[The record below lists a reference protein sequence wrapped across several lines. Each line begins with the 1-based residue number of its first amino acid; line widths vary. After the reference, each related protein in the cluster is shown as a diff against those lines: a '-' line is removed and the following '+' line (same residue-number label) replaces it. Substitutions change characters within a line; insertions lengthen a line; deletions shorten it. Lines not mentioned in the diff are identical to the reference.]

1 MPSASDALP
10 LVYTQAW
17 IALGLI
23 LAYYILM
30 TAVLRWRPQRR
41 VTMARYEPPHGIS
54 PAIAAYLVESG
65 RCERAFAAA
74 LVSLAAKGFLTIQQD
89 KELFTLQKRR
99 EPDASL
105 PAEEF
110 AALEAL
116 LPGSLHTW
124 TFDSLDFSALLQAY
138 DKFEE
143 AIKSDAN
150 PQLLSPHLGVWVSGI
165 GSSLAIILFVVT
177 SLPLFENSPSLAS
190 LPYVGIFI
198 VFGGICFVAALH
210 VWPSTIRKLTSFLPG
225 DARPSRPLDA
235 NDAIPLILTAAAFVG
250 FGFLASMTSTRFALL
265 LTAVVF
271 LNTLFRHLLQA
282 PTRAGRKVLAEL
294 ADFREFLARVHAD
307 RLTRLNQSGRTPQTL
322 EAFSGY
328 AIALDVEHSWGE
340 DFSNTLLELLE
351 IERAYHPRYPNSL
364 DTGGGRIDLKL

>member
-10 LVYTQAW
+10 LVYIQAW

-30 TAVLRWRPQRR
+30 TVVLHWRPQRR
-41 VTMARYEPPHGIS
+41 VTVARYEAPHGIS

-110 AALEAL
+110 AALAAL
-116 LPGSLHTW
+116 LPGSLHTR
-124 TFDSLDFSALLQAY
+124 TFDAIDCSAVLQAY
-138 DKFEE
+138 AEFEE
-143 AIKSDAN
+143 AIKSVAN
-150 PQLLSPHLGVWVSGI
+150 PQLLSPHLGVWVSGL
-165 GSSLAIILFVVT
+165 GSSLAIILFVIT

-190 LPYVGIFI
+190 LPYVGMFI
-198 VFGGICFVAALH
+198 LFGGICFVAAMH
-210 VWPSTIRKLTSFLPG
+210 VWPSTIRKLTSFFPG

-235 NDAIPLILTAAAFVG
+235 NDAVPLILTAAAFVG

-271 LNTLFRHLLQA
+271 LSTLFRHLLQA

-322 EAFSGY
+322 ESFSGY

-364 DTGGGRIDLKL
+364 DAGGGRIDLKL